1 MMIDYLI
8 SLLGLT
14 LLCAGWMVF
23 QLWLK
28 KQDPERAGYK
38 PGCGACQGGS
48 CGMPAQESA
57 SVTIDPDSLRKSIP
71 KNP

>member
-1 MMIDYLI
+1 MIGYLI

-14 LLCAGWMVF
+14 LLCAGWMMF

-28 KQDPERAGYK
+28 RQDPDRAGYK

-48 CGMPAQESA
+48 CGAAPQEA
-57 SVTIDPDSLRKSIP
+57 ESVTISPESLRDSGS

>member
-1 MMIDYLI
+1 MIDHLI

-28 KQDPERAGYK
+28 KQDPDRGSYK
-38 PGCGACQGGS
+38 PGCGACQSGS
-48 CGMPAQESA
+48 CGAPAQQSET
-57 SVTIDPDSLRKSIP
+57 VTVNPDALRQSSSR
-71 KNP
+71 NP

>member
-1 MMIDYLI
+1 MFGYLM

-28 KQDPERAGYK
+28 KQDPQRAGYK

-48 CGMPAQESA
+48 CGVPPKSETATVS
-57 SVTIDPDSLRKSIP
+57 PDALRHSGS
-71 KNP
+71 KNS